1 MRSATKVGTWL
12 VVGLVGCGGVPL
24 VEEERVG
31 SVEDT
36 IVNGE
41 PYAGS
46 PATVYIDL
54 GGGSCTGTLITPRV
68 VLTAKHCTEGVPTS
82 AISVF
87 FGSNANGQGTWI
99 DAAHDEVYANGASG
113 GPWDLALIT
122 LKSPG
127 PATPVPVNEKDPQQF
142 IGIQV
147 HLVGFGVTGEYSSDS
162 GQKRHG
168 YSTLVSV
175 EPGLVYTSVKP
186 SATCYGDSGGPNFIT
201 VDGKEYVLAA
211 TSFGTAAC
219 GSGQDGA
226 ARPDDAID
234 WIKGYIAKHDP
245 TSGPTAGCE
254 SDGQCAMNCSQPDP
268 DCPCAADGFCTNA
281 CASLATDP
289 DCAGCGNDGTCR
301 EDCPSL
307 DKDCCATDGECHAA
321 CGDLDADC
329 SDPSTSSATATAT
342 TGSYGPGVT
351 VGAGGAPPGTGAG
364 GGNFDD
370 PPTTRAGSG
379 PLIWTGCSTTPS
391 SAQDTGVAGVS
402 LLGALAWWSRRRGH
416 STRTQPRRTL

>member
-1 MRSATKVGTWL
+1 MRSAAKVGTVL
-12 VVGLVGCGGVPL
+12 VMGLVGCGGVPR
-24 VEEERVG
+24 VDEEQVG
-31 SVEDT
+31 AVEDA

-41 PYAGS
+41 SYTGS

-68 VLTAKHCTEGVPTS
+68 VLTAKHCTNGVPTS
-82 AISVF
+82 SISVF
-87 FGSNANGQGTWI
+87 FGSDANGQGTWI
-99 DAAHDEVYANGASG
+99 DAAHDEVYAKGAEG

-127 PATPVPVNEKDPQQF
+127 PVTPVPVNEKDPKQF
-142 IGIQV
+142 IGMQV

-162 GQKRHG
+162 GKKRHG

-186 SATCYGDSGGPNFIT
+186 SSTCYGDSGGPNFIT
-201 VDGKEYVLAA
+201 VDGKEFVLAA

-226 ARPDDAID
+226 ARPDDALG
-234 WIKGYIAKHDP
+234 WIKGYIQAHDP
-245 TSGPTAGCE
+245 TSGPTSSCE
-254 SDGQCAMNCSQPDP
+254 SDGQCAMNCTEPDP
-268 DCPCAADGFCTNA
+268 DCPCAADGFCTSA
-281 CASLATDP
+281 CTNLAQDP
-289 DCAGCGNDGTCR
+289 DCAGCGTDGTCR

-307 DKDCCATDGECHAA
+307 DKDCCATDGDCHAA
-321 CGDLDADC
+321 CGSLDQDC
-329 SDPSTSSATATAT
+329 NDPQTSSVGGT
-342 TGSYGPGVT
+342 TGGVGPGVT

-364 GGNFDD
+364 AGDGFDD

-379 PLIWTGCSTTPS
+379 PLIWTGCSTTPVREGDS
-391 SAQDTGVAGVS
+391 GLGG
-402 LLGALAWWSRRRGH
+402 LGMLGALALVARRRRLG
-416 STRTQPRRTL
+416 